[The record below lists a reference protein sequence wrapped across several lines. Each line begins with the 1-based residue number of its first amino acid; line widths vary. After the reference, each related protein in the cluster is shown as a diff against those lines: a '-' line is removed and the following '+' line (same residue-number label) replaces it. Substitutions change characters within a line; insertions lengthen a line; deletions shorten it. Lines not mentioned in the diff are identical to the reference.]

1 MLAPAL
7 SYLPRPMPH
16 ARFADHF
23 SAHAAQYARFRPD
36 YPPALFTWLRRI
48 VTQHRLAWDCATG
61 NGQAAV
67 ALAEHFDSVV
77 ATDGSA
83 AQLAAATP
91 HPRVRYVCATAE
103 RSGLRSASAD
113 IVTVA
118 QALHWL
124 DLARFYREVNRVV
137 VRGGTIAV
145 WSYGQVRVEPRI
157 DEVVDTLYRE
167 TIGSYWP
174 SERAHV
180 DNGYRDLAFP
190 FEPIR
195 SPSFEMARQW
205 TLDQLLGYIGTWS
218 AVQRYRRA
226 NGGAELGDFAARLAA
241 RWGDPST
248 TRQVNWP
255 LLVRAGRVGA

>member
-1 MLAPAL
+1 MADT
-7 SYLPRPMPH
+7 
-16 ARFADHF
+16 RFADHF

-36 YPPALFTWLRRI
+36 YPPALFDWLGDI
-48 VTQHRLAWDCATG
+48 VRKHRLAWDCATG

-67 ALAEHFDSVV
+67 ALAAHFDSVV
-77 ATDGSA
+77 ATDGSV

-103 RSGLRSASAD
+103 QSGLRSASAD

-137 VRGGTIAV
+137 VRGGVIAV
-145 WSYGQVRVEPRI
+145 WSYGPVQVEARI
-157 DEVVDTLYRE
+157 DEVVNTLYRE

-190 FEPIR
+190 FEPIP
-195 SPSFEMARQW
+195 SPTFEMSQRW
-205 TLDQLLGYIGTWS
+205 TLAQLLGYIGTWS

-226 NGGAELGDFAARLAA
+226 NGDEVLDDFAARLAA
-241 RWGDPST
+241 RWGDPS
-248 TRQVNWP
+248 RAREVSWP
-255 LLVRAGRVGA
+255 LLARGGRVGA

>member
-1 MLAPAL
+1 
-7 SYLPRPMPH
+7 MPD

-36 YPPALFTWLRRI
+36 YPPALFAWLRGI
-48 VTQHRLAWDCATG
+48 VRQHRLAWDCATG

-67 ALAEHFDSVV
+67 SLAAHFDSVV

-103 RSGLRSASAD
+103 QSGLRSASVD

-124 DLARFYREVNRVV
+124 DLDRFHREVNRVV
-137 VRGGTIAV
+137 VGDGVIAV
-145 WSYGQVRVEPRI
+145 WSYGPVRVEPRI
-157 DEVVDTLYRE
+157 DEVVDILYRQ

-174 SERAHV
+174 SERGHV

-190 FEPIR
+190 FEPIAT
-195 SPSFEMARQW
+195 PDFDMARQW
-205 TLDQLLGYIGTWS
+205 TLAQLLGYIGTWS
-218 AVQRYRRA
+218 AVQRYRKA
-226 NGGAELGDFAARLAA
+226 NGGAELDDFAARLAA
-241 RWGDPST
+241 RWGDPSRA
-248 TRQVNWP
+248 RQVSWP